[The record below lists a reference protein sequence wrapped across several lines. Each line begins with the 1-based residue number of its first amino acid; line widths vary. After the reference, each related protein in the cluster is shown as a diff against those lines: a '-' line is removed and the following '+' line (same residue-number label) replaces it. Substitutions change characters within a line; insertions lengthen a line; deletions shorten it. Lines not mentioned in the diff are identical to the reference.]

1 MTEFEASLTYRVNSM
16 TVGYTEKS
24 YLRKKKKREKNK
36 FCFIYLKRVR
46 SNADIEDFDTDSL
59 DFDHI

>member
-1 MTEFEASLTYRVNSM
+1 MNSV

-24 YLRKKKKREKNK
+24 YLRKKKKKKREKNK
-36 FCFIYLKRVR
+36 FCFIYLKRVK